1 MKNTYFI
8 PPRAV
13 ALLLCA
19 VALLAS
25 GCASLHGSRDQ
36 EKAKLYLQLATDQ
49 FNQRDYGRAIESVH
63 EALKFD
69 PNYAAAYNHLA
80 LIFLETK
87 RYQKSEEAFN
97 QALVLQPDYPEVFNN
112 LGVLLNRQERYKE
125 AIPYFEKAVAS
136 EHYMTPENAYTNL
149 GYAYYRLG
157 QLARA
162 KSYHQKA
169 LDVAPLFCL
178 ASKNMGDVYAKEKNF
193 PKAAEYFQKAVTNC
207 PLYQE
212 SQYKLG
218 LVLMKMGQRSVAKNQ
233 FERLV
238 EHNKSGPYVERS
250 HQVLK
255 YLQ

>member
-1 MKNTYFI
+1 LG
-8 PPRAV
+8 AA
-13 ALLLCA
+13 ALLF
-19 VALLAS
+19 S
-25 GCASLHGSRDQ
+25 GCASLKGNRDL

-49 FNQRDYGRAIESVH
+49 FNERDYGRAMESIR
-63 EALKFD
+63 ESLKFD
-69 PNYAAAYNHLA
+69 PSFAPAYNHLA
-80 LIFLETK
+80 LIYLETK

-97 QALVLQPDYPEVFNN
+97 KALTLQPDYPEVLNN

-125 AIPYFEKAVAS
+125 AIPYFEKAVAN

-157 QLARA
+157 RMQLA

-169 LDVAPLFCL
+169 LDVAPMFCL
-178 ASKNMGDVYAKEKNF
+178 ASKNMGDVYAKEKNY
-193 PKAAEYFQKAVTNC
+193 PKASEYFQKAVTNC

-218 LVLMKMGQRSVAKNQ
+218 LILMKMGQRNVAKNQ

-238 EHNKSGPYVERS
+238 EHGKTGPYVERS